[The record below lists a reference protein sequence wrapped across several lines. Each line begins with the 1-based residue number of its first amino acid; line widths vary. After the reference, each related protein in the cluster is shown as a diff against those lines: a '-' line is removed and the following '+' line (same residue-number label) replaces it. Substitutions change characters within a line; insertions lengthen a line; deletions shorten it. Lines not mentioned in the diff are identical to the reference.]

1 MRDGDIAAGCRD
13 QQYGQMEPKETAMRM
28 RVAIC
33 GGGVIGAC
41 TAYYLSRREVDVT
54 VIEAAGVANA
64 ASGKAGGFLAYDWCA
79 GSSLDALARRS
90 FTLHAQLPGEVGHE
104 IDGDW
109 DYRRMD
115 AYGGFILPYED
126 APRQSRQRL
135 PWLSERVVISSHL
148 GTPDTTAIVHPGKFT
163 MAMMRAA
170 EKHGTRVVSARITGL
185 MSGADG
191 STIRGVEIEGGF
203 IEADAVLIAMG
214 PWSILAAQWLKL
226 PKVWAEK
233 SNSLIY
239 DTGDAVPA
247 EALFLEYTTEARQ
260 TVTVE
265 VFPRVGQT
273 YVTAFGSSSPLPVN
287 PADVSPEPE
296 LLEQIKQVAAMVS
309 PVLDPSRIVAHQ
321 ACYRPIVQDGLPL
334 IGKIPQ
340 TENACVA
347 TGHNVW
353 GILNAPATGEAMADL
368 IVDGA
373 ARNLDLTAFEPI
385 RLPPLDPASLRIA

>member
-1 MRDGDIAAGCRD
+1 M
-13 QQYGQMEPKETAMRM
+13 PM

-54 VIEAAGVANA
+54 VIEVAGVANA

-79 GSSLDALARRS
+79 GSPLDALARRS
-90 FTLHAQLPGEVGHE
+90 FTLHAQLPGDVGR
-104 IDGDW
+104 DLDNVW

-115 AYGGFILPYED
+115 AYGGFILPYEN
-126 APRQSRQRL
+126 APRYNHPRL
-135 PWLSERVVISSHL
+135 PWLSERVVISSRL
-148 GTPDTTAIVHPGKFT
+148 STPETTAIVHPGKFT
-163 MAMMRAA
+163 TAMMRAA

-185 MSGADG
+185 MPGGDG

-203 IEADAVLIAMG
+203 IEADAVLVAMG

-226 PKVWAEK
+226 PRVWGEK

-273 YVTAFGSSSPLPVN
+273 YVTAFGSNSALPMN
-287 PADVSPEPE
+287 PADVSPEPA
-296 LLEQIKQVAAMVS
+296 LLDQIQQVATKVS
-309 PVLDPSRIVAHQ
+309 PIFDTSRIIAHQ

-340 TENACVA
+340 TENAYVA

-373 ARNLDLTAFEPI
+373 ARNLDLTAFDPI
-385 RLPPLDPASLRIA
+385 RLPPLDPGSLRTA

>member
-1 MRDGDIAAGCRD
+1 
-13 QQYGQMEPKETAMRM
+13 MRM
-28 RVAIC
+28 RVVIC

-54 VIEAAGVANA
+54 VVEVAGVANA

-79 GSSLDALARRS
+79 GSPLDALARRS
-90 FTLHAQLPGEVGHE
+90 FTLHAQLPGEVGHD
-104 IDGDW
+104 IDDDW
-109 DYRRMD
+109 GYRRMD
-115 AYGGFILPYED
+115 AYSGFILPYEN
-126 APRQSRQRL
+126 APRQNRPRL
-135 PWLSERVVISSHL
+135 PWLSEGVVISSHL
-148 GTPDTTAIVHPGKFT
+148 STPDTTAIVHPGKFT
-163 MAMMRAA
+163 TAIMRAA
-170 EKHGTRVVSARITGL
+170 EKHGTRLVDARVTGL
-185 MSGADG
+185 MPAGDE
-191 STIRGVEIEGGF
+191 STIRGVEIEAGL

-233 SNSLIY
+233 SSSLIY

-265 VFPRVGQT
+265 VFPRVGHT
-273 YVTAFGSSSPLPVN
+273 YVTAFAGSSPLPVD
-287 PADVSPEPE
+287 PADVSPETAA
-296 LLEQIKQVAAMVS
+296 LDQIKQVAAKVS
-309 PVLDPSRIVAHQ
+309 PVFDSSRIVARQ

-334 IGKIPQ
+334 IGKISQ
-340 TENACVA
+340 TENVYVA

-368 IVDGA
+368 IVDGV
-373 ARNLDLTAFEPI
+373 ARNLDLTAFDPI